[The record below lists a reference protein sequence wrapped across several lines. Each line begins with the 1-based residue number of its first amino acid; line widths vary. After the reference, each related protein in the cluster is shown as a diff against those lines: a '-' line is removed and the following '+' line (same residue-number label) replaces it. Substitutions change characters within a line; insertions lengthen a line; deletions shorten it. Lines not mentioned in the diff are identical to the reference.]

1 MDPNSKQIDSIVPE
15 LPKPTI
21 DIQSKEIA
29 YASTDEDVDDL
40 NSQYSEFLDRSIS
53 TLQSYHE
60 KLYTDS
66 FSLNNEPNEMNTS
79 SINPSLIISAE
90 YSQITFDSGV
100 DIISEQKTYQQN
112 TTLTINEQ
120 SSEEITDRNDFFG
133 LSEDSLIESQK
144 TKLLFN
150 ENDLSISTNQ
160 TEYDTYFS
168 AKSELSNENDLY
180 NGYELETINDEDD
193 DHPPIKNDSY
203 EFILTSE
210 TSTPPPP
217 PPLPSIPPQFEFKL
231 PSFAEWIDRV
241 FTTFLTGTKQNQP
254 KSISSSRSSSII
266 SSHGSQSTIN
276 TSSSSQALTVLE
288 NETLPVHQ
296 TQSCSQND
304 ERSLNGK
311 YLDEVRINP
320 PLFFFCFFLFGKERK
335 KISES
340 NSCIHQ
346 G

>member
-1 MDPNSKQIDSIVPE
+1 MDPNSKQIDSIVPK
-15 LPKPTI
+15 LSKSMI

-40 NSQYSEFLDRSIS
+40 NSQYSEVLDRSIS

-60 KLYTDS
+60 KFNTDS
-66 FSLNNEPNEMNTS
+66 LFLNNEQNEMNTS
-79 SINPSLIISAE
+79 SINPSLILSTE
-90 YSQITFDSGV
+90 YSQLTFDSGV
-100 DIISEQKTYQQN
+100 DIISEQKTYQPN

-120 SSEEITDRNDFFG
+120 SFEEITDQNNLFD

-144 TKLLFN
+144 TNLLFN
-150 ENDLSISTNQ
+150 QNDLSISTNQ
-160 TEYDTYFS
+160 TECDTYFS
-168 AKSELSNENDLY
+168 AKSELNSENDLY

-193 DHPPIKNDSY
+193 DHPPIKNDSD

-210 TSTPPPP
+210 ISTPPPS
-217 PPLPSIPPQFEFKL
+217 PLPSIPPQFEFKL

-241 FTTFLTGTKQNQP
+241 FTTFLTGTKENQP

-296 TQSCSQND
+296 TQSCSKNDEND

-311 YLDEVRINP
+311 Y
-320 PLFFFCFFLFGKERK
+320 PLFFFCFFFSSVKKEK
-335 KISES
+335 KNIRE
-340 NSCIHQ
+340 Q
-346 G
+346 